1 VSESGE
7 LIAIWIK
14 RFKRGPMDPVQSA
27 RLVAGRGIAGNA
39 DQGGK
44 RQVTMID
51 EAAWEAAS
59 RTLGFL
65 PGMTPDPRLRRAN
78 LMLRGINL
86 FKTHTRILRIGD
98 CRIRIY
104 GEVTPCRKIEES
116 LPGLQEALR
125 PEWRGG
131 AFGEVLDDGEI
142 RVGDLVSWQPV
153 NQLPIPA
160 V

>member
-1 VSESGE
+1 MSESGE
-7 LIAIWIK
+7 LLAIWLK
-14 RFKRGPMDPVQSA
+14 RFKRGPMDAVQSA
-27 RLVAGRGIAGNA
+27 RLVAGRGLAGNT

-59 RTLGFL
+59 RALGYL
-65 PGMTPDPRLRRAN
+65 PGMTADPRLRRAN

-86 FKTHTRILRIGD
+86 YKTHRRVLRIGD
-98 CRIRIY
+98 VRIRIY

-116 LPGLQEALR
+116 LRGLQEALR

-142 RVGDLVSWQPV
+142 RIGDKVSWEPV
-153 NQLPIPA
+153 NQTISSS